1 MRRRWSRPKRGRT
14 TPTPRRRRQRPSST
28 KTPSI
33 KCYNI
38 IYKVNDG
45 HLSASFNLFF
55 FLCFSVS
62 LEQIK
67 IRVTLCT
74 TGRRYF
80 SYMYKYLRTDIVRHF
95 VSYAHTYIILYI
107 SSASFVIMLRSSD
120 YSTRVPLPATPFLP
134 FFSARKPLNIHT
146 ARPSTYIII
155 RYYKL

>member
-14 TPTPRRRRQRPSST
+14 TPTPRRRRRRRQRPSST

-38 IYKVNDG
+38 IYKVDDG
-45 HLSASFNLFF
+45 HLSASFNPLF

-80 SYMYKYLRTDIVRHF
+80 TYMYKYLRTDRVRHF

-107 SSASFVIMLRSSD
+107 SSASFVITLRSND
-120 YSTRVPLPATPFLP
+120 YSTRVPP
-134 FFSARKPLNIHT
+134 SLNT
-146 ARPSTYIII
+146 LFT
-155 RYYKL
+155 LLLG